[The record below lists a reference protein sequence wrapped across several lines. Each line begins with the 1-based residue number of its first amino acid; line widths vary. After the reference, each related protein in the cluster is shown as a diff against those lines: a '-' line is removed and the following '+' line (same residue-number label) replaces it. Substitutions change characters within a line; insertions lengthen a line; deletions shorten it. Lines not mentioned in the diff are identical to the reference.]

1 MARQRAAAAGAS
13 SLVKHALFIASL
25 LASALFS
32 VAASAQG
39 FSNSEI
45 LGVPAG
51 IELES
56 IRVRFTHFDQT
67 GRGYQSQA
75 DRPNL
80 HRPGSEDTTIEQPQ
94 LEIVAKQGKAT
105 HRLSVPVD
113 IITAASPDALDA
125 VSTASRVNEAGNF
138 QLDTRYQ
145 QDRRT
150 AWLFHANFHLEEP
163 FRSWTLGVGG
173 AHAFAEDNTVFAWSL
188 NQVVDWLD
196 RFNIFGTRLG
206 RGYRSTTNLNVS
218 LTQLLSPTTV
228 GYVGYSF
235 TFQTGELGN
244 TWNSI
249 AVDMGNDKI
258 ELDGEKLPSV
268 RHRHALVARL
278 SQSLP
283 WDGILKL
290 SYRFYVDSWS
300 LIGNTIEAQL
310 YQRVGRHLYVRA
322 NYRFHHQTGV
332 GFFTAIADVAAPLR
346 TADSD
351 LAPFVAHTVG
361 GLIAVNLKAP
371 RLRDLHLDFGYER
384 YFRSNDLSVNIYT
397 CAMGFLF

>member
-1 MARQRAAAAGAS
+1 MKLGSQI
-13 SLVKHALFIASL
+13 ALFAPL
-25 LASALFS
+25 FVVGTFLAGTFLAGT
-32 VAASAQG
+32 AHAQG

-45 LGVPAG
+45 LGPPPG

-56 IRVRFTHFDQT
+56 IRARFSHFDQN
-67 GRGYQSQA
+67 GHGYQSQA
-75 DRPNL
+75 DRPDL
-80 HRPGSEDTTIEQPQ
+80 HRPGSEAVTIEQPQ
-94 LEIVAKQGKAT
+94 VEIVAKQGKAT
-105 HRLSVPVD
+105 HRLWIPLD

-138 QLDTRYQ
+138 ELSTRYQ

-163 FRSWTLGVGG
+163 FRSWMLGVGG
-173 AHAFAEDNTVFAWSL
+173 AHSFFEDNTVFSWTV

-206 RGYRSTTNLNVS
+206 RGYRSTTNVNVS
-218 LTQLLSPTTV
+218 ITQLLSPTTV
-228 GYVGYSF
+228 GYLGYSF

-244 TWNSI
+244 TWNSV
-249 AVDMGNDKI
+249 AVDKGGDHL
-258 ELDGEKLPSV
+258 ELDGELLPSV

-283 WDGILKL
+283 WHGIFKA

-300 LIGNTIEAQL
+300 LIGNTVEAQL
-310 YQRVGRHLYVRA
+310 YQRVGRQFYVRA

-332 GFFTAIADVAAPLR
+332 GFFTAIADPAAKLR

-361 GLIAVNLKAP
+361 GLVAVELKGVP
-371 RLRDLHLDFGYER
+371 KLRDLHLDFGYER

-397 CAMGFLF
+397 CAAGFLF